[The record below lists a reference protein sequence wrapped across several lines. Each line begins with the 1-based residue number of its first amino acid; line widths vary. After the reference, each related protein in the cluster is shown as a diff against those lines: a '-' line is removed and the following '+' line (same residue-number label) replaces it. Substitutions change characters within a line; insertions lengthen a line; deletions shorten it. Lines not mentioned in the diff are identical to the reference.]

1 MVYSKSSSGF
11 SDFLGEQCGMEIAVL
26 LLLIAPLTT
35 ALPLTP
41 ALSRSD
47 KDISIAVDT
56 VEGSGLEK
64 SEEAQKRHVPFLK
77 IVPFRPRELH
87 LDVEAIKRS
96 LSPRLLRLRRAP
108 KGGCKL
114 GTCHVQ
120 NLANTLYHISKTSGK
135 DKSHKA
141 NDSQGYGR

>member
-1 MVYSKSSSGF
+1 
-11 SDFLGEQCGMEIAVL
+11 MEIAVL

-41 ALSRSD
+41 ALRSD
-47 KDISIAVDT
+47 KDIFLAVDT

-64 SEEAQKRHVPFLK
+64 SEEAQKQHVPFLK
-77 IVPFRPRELH
+77 IVPFRSRELH
-87 LDVEAIKRS
+87 LDIEAIKRS
-96 LSPRLLRLRRAP
+96 LSPRLLRPKRAA

-141 NDSQGYGR
+141 NDPQGYGR